1 MHPAKSAHPAD
12 IDALERELAAVLD
25 LSTTSEMK
33 RVELREQLHGLRTK
47 ATEEA

>member
-1 MHPAKSAHPAD
+1 MQPTKSAHRAH

-25 LSTTSEMK
+25 LSTTSEA
-33 RVELREQLHGLRTK
+33 RRIELGEQLQGLRTK